1 MMFCM
6 IWDTNETWKNM
17 YLWFINV
24 LIHER
29 VKEYWW
35 KMAAELHSVYELDNM
50 LTKFTAEH
58 IQCIFGCGFAWQQ

>member
-1 MMFCM
+1 
-6 IWDTNETWKNM
+6 M

-35 KMAAELHSVYELDNM
+35 KMAAELHSVYEMDNM
-50 LTKFTAEH
+50 QTKFTGEH